1 MTNAPHTTEDHVT
14 ADHTAAD
21 HTINP
26 HTQSCSCGSDHN
38 HGPTGADIVR
48 GLGRGFA
55 ILTCAVPALA
65 LLLVAEALFFTP
77 TSPLPILLGIGLGL
91 GQIAVV
97 IAMSTISRKVRDSLA
112 STPVFL
118 AARVIVEEALRVAV
132 VLIGLLIFHNEKYGP
147 LGLWIGVGA
156 MGVWAVLTT
165 SHVALARTRIL
176 KPGDWSKG
184 TVLSMLEENISVKRA
199 MTLRFLDIAAVLL
212 FQVAATTLVTVAPIM
227 IVATFVLS
235 LASGLSTLVLQRMP
249 APRRQHSAWAYAPIT
264 LSVLLSAF
272 AHIFVLVPTM

>member
-1 MTNAPHTTEDHVT
+1 MPDAPQTT
-14 ADHTAAD
+14 ADHTID
-21 HTINP
+21 P
-26 HTQSCSCGSDHN
+26 HTQACSCGSDHD

-55 ILTCAVPALA
+55 ILTFAVPAFTV
-65 LLLVAEALFFTP
+65 LLVAVALLFTP
-77 TSPLPILLGIGLGL
+77 TSPLPILLGVGLGL

-97 IAMSTISRKVRDSLA
+97 IGMSALSRKIRDSLA

-118 AARVIVEEALRVAV
+118 AARVVVEEALRLVVA
-132 VLIGLLIFHNEKYGP
+132 LIGLLIFHYENYGS

-156 MGVWAVLTT
+156 MLVWTILTT
-165 SHVALARTRIL
+165 SHVAVARTRIL

-184 TVLSMLEENISVKRA
+184 TVLSMLEEKISVKRA

-212 FQVAATTLVTVAPIM
+212 FQVAATTLVAVAPIM

-249 APRRQHSAWAYAPIT
+249 APRRQRSAWAYAPISIS
-264 LSVLLSAF
+264 LLLSAF
-272 AHIFVLVPTM
+272 AHVFVLVPTMLVPTM